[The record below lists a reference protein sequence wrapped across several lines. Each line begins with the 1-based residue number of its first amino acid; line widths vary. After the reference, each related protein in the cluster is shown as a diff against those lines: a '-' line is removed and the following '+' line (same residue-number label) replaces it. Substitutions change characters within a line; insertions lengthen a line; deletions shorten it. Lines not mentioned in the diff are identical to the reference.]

1 MEALE
6 SPVSFEVDGE
16 RCTGILHAVSR
27 AASTGVLVIVGGPQY
42 RVGSHRQF
50 VLLARALAAAGT
62 PALRFD
68 YRGLGDSEGAARDF
82 TAIDQDIRAAID
94 CLVAHTG
101 VANVVLWGLCDAASA
116 ALMAAPLD
124 ARVRGLVLLNP
135 WVHTE
140 AAEAQVRLK
149 QYYLQRLMSR
159 DLWRKVLRLEFDWRA
174 SLHSLL
180 GYVGAARSTTRDAD
194 GAALHFIERMR
205 RGWAAFEQP
214 VLLIL
219 SGNDFTAAE
228 FRQLIEQDA
237 GWRQMLADKPFETVE
252 LVEAN
257 HTFARAEWRDA
268 VARATIDW
276 LAEQGGD
283 TPA

>member
-16 RCTGILHAVSR
+16 RCAGILHAVSG
-27 AASTGVLVIVGGPQY
+27 AACTGVLVIVGGPQY

-101 VANVVLWGLCDAASA
+101 VTNVVLWGLCDAASA

-124 ARVRGLVLLNP
+124 ARIRGLVLLNP

-149 QYYLQRLMSR
+149 QYYVQRLMSR

-180 GYVGAARSTTRDAD
+180 GYVGAARSTARDGD

-205 RGWAAFEQP
+205 RGWAAFQQP

-237 GWRQMLADKPFETVE
+237 GWRQMLADKPLETVE

-276 LAEQGGD
+276 LAKQGAD